1 MPNYSD
7 PTIWPYGQ
15 GCYPGFYDN
24 PEYDELKKTLKRAA
38 DLRKEID
45 SCHVGAKRVRVD
57 DQEVE
62 MIQRQKDGRLVLVS
76 NATFHLQIEGLE
88 EIYGKAKEFCS
99 VLERAL
105 ALKDELDKIESPLE
119 VVLQKL
125 R

>member
-1 MPNYSD
+1 MPDYSD
-7 PTIWPYGQ
+7 TERWPYGS

-24 PEYDELKKTLKRAA
+24 PNCEELKKTLKKAA

-45 SCHVGAKRVRVD
+45 SCHVDAKRVRAD

-62 MIQRQKDGRLVLVS
+62 ILERQKDGRLVLVS
-76 NATFHLQIEGLE
+76 NATFRLQIEGLE

-105 ALKDELDKIESPLE
+105 ALKDEVAKIESPFE
-119 VVLQKL
+119 VALQKL
-125 R
+125 S